1 MNKLKLGR
9 ENQEPNSDTHRDLW
23 LPLISD
29 YIDGILPEASRNR
42 LELHLAECATCPS
55 DLEGL
60 QQTVGLLQRLPEI
73 PAPRSFTL
81 TPAQARRLKPA
92 PFYRVALTAAALAAA
107 FLVFAFVL
115 DLAGVFVSPAP
126 PVPSVAVV
134 PPTATPTLEGVG
146 TLEGGVT
153 RPNGGSNSGLSADI
167 TATATAQPAPT
178 PTPVATNATKAGSI
192 DNIPAIRWVEIGL
205 IVGLVLFTVFAFA
218 LRPRAPGLRL
228 RN

>member
-1 MNKLKLGR
+1 MNKLKIGR
-9 ENQEPNSDTHRDLW
+9 EDQEPNGDSHRDLW

-29 YIDGILPEASRNR
+29 YIDGALPEASRDR
-42 LELHLAECATCPS
+42 LEMHLAECEACAA

-81 TPAQARRLKPA
+81 TPAQARRLKPT

-115 DLAGVFVSPAP
+115 DLAGVFVAAP
-126 PVPSVAVV
+126 PPVISVAVV

-153 RPNGGSNSGLSADI
+153 RPNGGSNIGLSADI

-178 PTPVATNATKAGSI
+178 PTPVVANPTKAGTI

-205 IVGLVLFTVFAFA
+205 VVALVLFAVFAFA